1 MPDFIEQQG
10 RASSR
15 SIDIHRLSQHLAIM
29 SMAAELAEMAL
40 RRNDAE
46 EALLRVE
53 VVLAEIERLRELT
66 GPVNGAR

>member
-1 MPDFIEQQG
+1 MPDSTEQQG

-66 GPVNGAR
+66 GPLKGVR

>member
-1 MPDFIEQQG
+1 MPDFIEQHG

-66 GPVNGAR
+66 GPVKGAR